1 MPKQTGRMRGYTD
14 CSYHSEMVGKPKMAC
29 GHVHRMSALRRGT
42 KAAEVALSHYRVRL
56 VVADLG
62 LECPTILLGQLVARE
77 AAH

>member
-42 KAAEVALSHYRVRL
+42 KAVEVVLSQYR
-56 VVADLG
+56 ASQAFTDLG
-62 LECPTILLGQLVARE
+62 LLD
-77 AAH
+77 

>member
-42 KAAEVALSHYRVRL
+42 KAVEVVLTHYRVRHMVVDL
-56 VVADLG
+56 VLVDMEM
-62 LECPTILLGQLVARE
+62 ECPTIQLGK
-77 AAH
+77 